1 MKVKKDLFDFI
12 KKNMEFETDSITG
25 QKRLLIRDERLMLLT
40 KDELEY
46 ANSIIEKYLEKQIS
60 RVREYP
66 LLTPG
71 LIVELVCGE
80 KYLIISSP
88 GSFSDITGEAEYK
101 MVGLNETLN
110 TCMFRDDLRLKPV
123 YARLTAKILDI
134 SKIYR
139 VDNYGPGLSILLGDP
154 VPEYSLV
161 EIWKR

>member
-40 KDELEY
+40 KDELDY

-60 RVREYP
+60 RIREYP

-80 KYLIISSP
+80 KYLIISNPS
-88 GSFSDITGEAEYK
+88 SFSEITGEPEYK
-101 MVGLNETLN
+101 MIGLNETLN

-139 VDNYGPGLSILLGDP
+139 VDNYGPGLSILLGDS